1 MPGYRRPMTAEHTPA
16 VQAKQVLRTRLR
28 AARSARAEAD
38 RRAAAGR
45 LAANAALLVP
55 AEPSDIACYVSTPS
69 EPATDVLIT
78 ALRLVGHRVW
88 VPRVREE
95 RLEWVRI
102 DEGTTWSTG
111 AFGIR
116 EPDGPGQAVL
126 PGATAVVF
134 MPALAVDR
142 DGHRLGQGGG
152 FYDRAMLDLPTKAD
166 GGPPRVALVFAD
178 EVLDA
183 VPVEPHDLDVDA
195 IVTD

>member
-1 MPGYRRPMTAEHTPA
+1 MTDEATPA
-16 VQAKQVLRTRLR
+16 TQAKQALRERLRTARR
-28 AARSARAEAD
+28 ARDEAD

-55 AEPSDIACYVSTPS
+55 ADPSDIACYVSTPT

-78 ALRLVGHRVW
+78 ALRLAGHRVW
-88 VPRVREE
+88 VPTVAGD
-95 RLEWVRI
+95 RLAWVRI

-111 AFGIR
+111 PFGIR
-116 EPDGPGQAVL
+116 EPDGSGVAVL
-126 PGATAVVF
+126 PGTTSVVF

-142 DGHRLGQGGG
+142 AGNRLGQGGG
-152 FYDRAMLDLPTKAD
+152 FYDRAMLDLPTQAD
-166 GGPPRVALVFAD
+166 GGPSRVALVFAD

-183 VPVEPHDLDVDA
+183 VPVEPHDLRIDA